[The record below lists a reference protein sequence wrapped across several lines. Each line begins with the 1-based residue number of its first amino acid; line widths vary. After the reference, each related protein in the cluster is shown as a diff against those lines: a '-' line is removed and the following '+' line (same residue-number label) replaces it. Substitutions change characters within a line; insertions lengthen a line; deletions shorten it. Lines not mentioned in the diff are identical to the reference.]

1 MCVGENTTVLQFAAG
16 ATNGDKSKFYRA
28 SGSLGEVSLE
38 PGCFSYSKVES
49 KEPSPISRVGRGF
62 ESSSSEEAH
71 GLWLQKGL

>member
-38 PGCFSYSKVES
+38 PGCF
-49 KEPSPISRVGRGF
+49 
-62 ESSSSEEAH
+62 
-71 GLWLQKGL
+71 